1 MCSLLCHISS
11 LHGLRDDRIYWKEA
25 LSLHRAGYQ
34 VVHLGVTDRAVDE
47 ITPEGIRLIGIPR
60 KRYFADPWTDIL
72 FRRLTFRQDVYRQLF
87 RVCSELKADV
97 YHIHDIQV
105 NRIGAA
111 LQQLPHKPRI
121 VYDVH
126 EDYGD
131 QFLSHFP
138 RPGLR
143 QLLARMYA
151 GRIDRREASCAN
163 RYDAVIAAVDR
174 IYAKFPAMAE
184 RGRAITLYNYT
195 TMEPGTLRAP
205 EEKSWDAVYAGQ
217 ISEARGAM
225 QVARAV
231 AIARR
236 QLPGIRVLLLGP
248 VPDAGFRKALEDFIA
263 AEGLKEQLVL
273 GGQVPHDATGSYYN
287 DSRVGLAVF
296 LPRSIF
302 EYGLQ
307 VKTFE
312 YMAYGLPLLCS
323 QYGSLYRIV
332 TETGAGLAA
341 DPNAPEAIAEALVR
355 LITDREL
362 YEKCS
367 RNALQAAEKYSWRS
381 EEPKLLSLYRETLHL
396 MPHA

>member
-1 MCSLLCHISS
+1 MITVCHISS
-11 LHGLRDDRIYWKEA
+11 LHGLLDDRIYWKEA
-25 LSLHRAGYQ
+25 LSLHRAGYR
-34 VVHLGVTDRAVDE
+34 VVHLGVTDKAVDE
-47 ITPEGIRLIGIPR
+47 ITPEGIRLIGLPR
-60 KRYFADPWTDIL
+60 RRYFANPWADIL
-72 FRRLTFRQDVYRQLF
+72 FRRLTFRPDVYRQLF
-87 RVCSELKADV
+87 RVCAELKADL

-111 LQQLPHKPRI
+111 LQQLPHHPRL

-143 QLLARMYA
+143 RMLARLWA
-151 GRIDRREASCAN
+151 LRLNRREAACAN
-163 RYDAVIAAVDR
+163 RYDAVVAAVDR
-174 IYAKFPAMAE
+174 IYDKFPAMAG
-184 RGRAITLYNYT
+184 RGMAITLYNYT
-195 TMEPGTLRAP
+195 TMQPGILRAAK
-205 EEKSWDAVYAGQ
+205 EKTWDAVYAGQ
-217 ISEARGAM
+217 ISEARGAL

-231 AIARR
+231 AIARKR
-236 QLPGIRVLLLGP
+236 LPALRVLLLGP
-248 VPDAGFRKALEDFIA
+248 VPDAGFRKILEDFIDG
-263 AEGLKEQLVL
+263 EGLKDNLVL
-273 GGQVPHDATGSYYN
+273 GGQVAHAEIGTWYN

-323 QYGSLYRIV
+323 NFGSLYRIV
-332 TETGAGLAA
+332 METGAGVAA
-341 DPNAPEAIAEALVR
+341 DPHAPEALAEGLIR
-355 LITDREL
+355 LLTDREF

-367 RNALQAAEKYSWRS
+367 RNSLRAAEQYSWRS
-381 EEPKLLSLYRETLHL
+381 EEPKLLALYQETLH
-396 MPHA
+396 MAPDA

>member
-1 MCSLLCHISS
+1 MCPLVCHISS

-25 LSLHRAGYQ
+25 LSLRRAGYQ
-34 VVHLGVTDRAVDE
+34 VVHLGVTDTAVDE
-47 ITPEGIRLIGIPR
+47 TTPEGIRLIGLPR
-60 KRYFADPWTDIL
+60 KRYFANPWADIL
-72 FRRLTFRQDVYRQLF
+72 FRRLTFRPNVYRQLL
-87 RVCSELKADV
+87 RVCAELKADV

-105 NRIGAA
+105 NRIGDA
-111 LQQLPHKPRI
+111 LRHLPHHPRI

-143 QLLARMYA
+143 RWLARIYA
-151 GRIDRREASCAN
+151 GRLDRREASCAN

-174 IYAKFPAMAE
+174 IYDKFPAMAE

-195 TMEPGTLRAP
+195 TMQPGNLRSA

-217 ISEARGAM
+217 ISEARGAL

-231 AIARR
+231 AIARKR
-236 QLPGIRVLLLGP
+236 LPGLRVLLLGP
-248 VPDAGFRKALEDFIA
+248 LPDAGFRNTLEDFIA
-263 AEGLKEQLVL
+263 REGLKEQLVL
-273 GGQVPHDATGSYYN
+273 GGQVAHAEIGNWYN

-323 QYGSLYRIV
+323 HSGSMYRIV
-332 TETGAGLAA
+332 TETGSGLAA
-341 DPNAPEAIAEALVR
+341 DPHAPETIAEALIR
-355 LITDREL
+355 LLTDRDL
-362 YEKCS
+362 YESCS
-367 RNALQAAEKYSWRS
+367 RNALLAAEKYSWRS
-381 EEPKLLSLYRETLHL
+381 EEPKLLALYRETLHVA
-396 MPHA
+396 PDA